1 MESLS
6 EAHGDVWLTQGR
18 GALDH
23 HMGWVLAQGRGVSDH
38 QVGWVW
44 GSRSS
49 VYQEALEANLFK
61 CMFIFLNYESMMT
74 HLQETWKIQ
83 NKVTY
88 SSTIYYNCF

>member
-23 HMGWVLAQGRGVSDH
+23 HVGWVLAQGRGALDHHMGWVLAQGRGVSDH
-38 QVGWVW
+38 HVGWVW

-49 VYQEALEANLFK
+49 VHQEALEANLFK
-61 CMFIFLNYESMMT
+61 CMFIFLIM
-74 HLQETWKIQ
+74 
-83 NKVTY
+83 KV
-88 SSTIYYNCF
+88 